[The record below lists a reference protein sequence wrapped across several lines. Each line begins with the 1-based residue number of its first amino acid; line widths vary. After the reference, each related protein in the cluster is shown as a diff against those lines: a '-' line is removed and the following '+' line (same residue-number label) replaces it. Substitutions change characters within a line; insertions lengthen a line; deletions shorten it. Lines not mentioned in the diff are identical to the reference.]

1 MPKAKIAINGFGR
14 IGRQF
19 FAAAL
24 EYGHLKNLEI
34 VAINDLTDPKT
45 LAHLYKYDSVYGTH
59 PGKVTAGLDYL
70 EVNGVR
76 AKIFAEKDPALLP
89 WKKLG
94 IDVVIEST
102 GVFTEYEKAV
112 AHIKAG
118 AKKVIISAPSKSE
131 NIPTFVIGCN
141 EDKYNPETDHVISM
155 ASCTTNAMAPI
166 AKALHDRFKIL
177 KGTMT
182 TCHSYTNDQRLLDL
196 PHKDLR
202 RARAAA
208 LSLVPTTTGAAKAVE
223 KVIPEL
229 KGKLNGLAIRVP
241 TPVVS
246 LLDFALVV
254 EKDVTVEQ
262 VNDALRQAAKKEL
275 KGILAVTD
283 EPLVSVDYKK
293 STYSSVV
300 DAPLTMVVGGNLVK
314 VIAWYDNEW
323 SYSTRLVEFAK
334 FVGEKLKK

>member
-1 MPKAKIAINGFGR
+1 MPKIKVAINGFGR

-24 EYGHLKNLEI
+24 EYGHLKQMEI
-34 VAINDLTDPKT
+34 VAINDLTDPAT

-59 PGKVTAGLDYL
+59 PGKVSASKDSL
-70 EVNGVR
+70 EVNGVK
-76 AKIFAEKDPALLP
+76 AKVFAEKDPALLP

-102 GVFTEYEKAV
+102 GVFRKYEDAV
-112 AHIKAG
+112 KHIKAG
-118 AKKVIISAPSKSE
+118 AKKVIISAPAKSE
-131 NIPTFVIGCN
+131 QIPTYVIGCN
-141 EDKYNPETDHVISM
+141 EKQYNPNTEHVLSM

-202 RARAAA
+202 RARSAA
-208 LSLVPTTTGAAKAVE
+208 LSMVPTTTGAAKAVE
-223 KVIPEL
+223 KVIPDL
-229 KGKLNGLAIRVP
+229 KGKLDGMAIRVP

-254 EKDVTVEQ
+254 EKPVTVDQ
-262 VNDALRQAAKKEL
+262 VNNTLRDYAKKEL
-275 KGILAVTD
+275 KGILAVSD

-293 STYSSVV
+293 STYSTVV
-300 DAPLTMVVGGNLVK
+300 DAEWTKVVGDNLVK
-314 VIAWYDNEW
+314 VLAWYDNEW

-334 FVGEKLKK
+334 IVGEKLK